1 MGTLQSELVEKG
13 LSDARTSEVE
23 RKNTRTSTKPKERLS
38 DREWAE
44 LMGTNRATHR
54 RVKGRVKQ
62 R

>member
-1 MGTLQSELVEKG
+1 MQTELIEKG
-13 LSDARTSEVE
+13 LSDARTGEID
-23 RKNTRTSTKPKERLS
+23 RQNARTSIKSKERLS
-38 DREWAE
+38 DREWRE